1 LFDYFF
7 ALMVKH
13 CILSPRERGEV
24 IKYQS
29 KTKNITQT
37 ARHFKINRK
46 TVQRWV
52 WGARLGVGIDSRRS
66 PGRKP
71 SMGDEACEQARLL
84 LLEEHLT
91 TTQAA
96 LRLSQSSATEHVVH
110 RTTLSRNVKKL
121 CKRKYP
127 SMHVK
132 RGKPE
137 QELSPLNREL
147 RVQFC
152 KHNKKRNWKHVMFT
166 DSKAFT
172 FKYVGS
178 KVNRCTW
185 VCKGKPWRAQKV
197 SRPQTLH
204 VYAGITP
211 HGMTNVSIVTG
222 TSKLHS
228 PYFTKAGHP
237 ARGVTDEEYRVVL
250 GKNLFPSGHRLFGA
264 DCPHW
269 VFQQDNLPAHK
280 QASEDVVEQWNK
292 EHPFNTIHL
301 LGDWPANSPDLSLIE
316 NVWGIVQC
324 EVQAMGC
331 HTFDEFKDAV
341 INKLKNFPHDKI
353 NNLYSS
359 MKHRLNECIAADGAR
374 IRY

>member
-1 LFDYFF
+1 
-7 ALMVKH
+7 MVKR
-13 CILSPRERGEV
+13 CALSRREQEEI
-24 IKYQS
+24 IKYYS

-46 TVQRWV
+46 TVQRRV
-52 WGARLGVGIDSRRS
+52 GDARLGVGIKPKRS
-66 PGRKP
+66 SGRKRV
-71 SMGDEACEQARLL
+71 MDDQACEQARLL
-84 LLEEHLT
+84 LLDEHLT

-96 LRLSQSSATEHVVH
+96 QRLSQLAATEHVVH

-121 CKRKYP
+121 CKRKY
-127 SMHVK
+127 SGMHAK

-152 KHNKKRNWKHVMFT
+152 KHNNKTNWRHVMFT

-178 KVNRCTW
+178 KVSRCTW
-185 VCKGKPWRAQKV
+185 VCKGKPWRARKV

-211 HGMTNVSIVTG
+211 HGMTDISIVTG

-228 PYFTKAGHP
+228 PYFTKTGQP
-237 ARGVTDEEYRVVL
+237 ARGVTDEEYRDVL
-250 GKNLFPSGHRLFGA
+250 VHNLFPSGHRLFGA
-264 DCPHW
+264 ECPHW

-280 QASEDVVEQWNK
+280 QASKDVVEQWNK

-301 LGDWPANSPDLSLIE
+301 LNDWPANSPDLSLIE

-324 EVQAMGC
+324 EVQGMGC

-341 INKLKNFPHDKI
+341 INKLKNFSHDKI
-353 NNLYSS
+353 KNLYSS
-359 MKHRLNECIAADGAR
+359 MKHRLHECIAADGAR